1 MSFAGAHRNKLSS
14 RGTTDATSTS
24 HEGHIDFCRDR
35 AWLAGPIPVRS
46 ALFQYCRRL
55 LSSFTFASGLYLVWG
70 GALEMIDASTSI
82 STFKAGHCR
91 TISRKSRSWERIQAD
106 HVRRTGLAKEET
118 SLVSNRHLVLLNLKG
133 NAERGD
139 YALDGKSA
147 SFVPRRPGSVLFIP
161 ANCHWTGWEVGASSG
176 AYLSISVEPSLVDE
190 LLGRRAINQ
199 NVCFSPVLGC
209 EDPVLMSAARG
220 IGAEISDRS
229 PLGAL
234 VAESYV
240 ATIFAQ
246 LLRTQQFVPD
256 VRKTGGLSPAS
267 LSRVIEKI
275 DEDLE
280 TELSLAQLAD
290 IAGLSIPHFC
300 RAFKQTTGAPPY
312 AFIVQRRIER
322 AKEYLRHSSMPIT
335 DVALICGF
343 SSSSHLANAFRREV
357 GMAPST
363 YRAL

>member
-1 MSFAGAHRNKLSS
+1 M
-14 RGTTDATSTS
+14 
-24 HEGHIDFCRDR
+24 
-35 AWLAGPIPVRS
+35 V
-46 ALFQYCRRL
+46 
-55 LSSFTFASGLYLVWG
+55 
-70 GALEMIDASTSI
+70 DASASL
-82 STFKAGHCR
+82 STFKSGTCR
-91 TISRKSRSWERIQAD
+91 TITRKSRSWGRIQAD

-118 SLVSNRHLVLLNLKG
+118 SLVSRRHLVLLNLKG
-133 NAERGD
+133 NAERGE
-139 YALDGKSA
+139 YFLDGKSA
-147 SFVPRRPGSVLFIP
+147 PFVSRRPGSVLFIP
-161 ANCHWTGWEVGASSG
+161 ANCHWKGWEVGASSG
-176 AYLSISVEPSLVDE
+176 AYLSISVEPGLVDE
-190 LLGRRAINQ
+190 LLGRHATNQ
-199 NVCFSPVLGC
+199 GASFSPDLGC

-234 VAESYV
+234 LAESYV

-246 LLRTQQFVPD
+246 LLRKQQFLPD
-256 VRKTGGLSPAS
+256 ARKVGGLSPAI

-280 TELSLAQLAD
+280 SDLSLAQLAE

-300 RAFKQTTGAPPY
+300 RAFKQTTGDPPY
-312 AFIVQRRIER
+312 AFLVRRRIER

-335 DVALICGF
+335 DVALVCGF
-343 SSSSHLANAFRREV
+343 SSSSHLSNAFRREV